1 MVSLPNFQSCVF
13 LNQKSTLLWPF
24 ATTPTFPRLITV
36 IYPKIAINKPI
47 GISSAQAIRD
57 LQRIFNKSPI
67 FAETLTQELN
77 KRAQESRNQKGR
89 RRTKRG
95 PAEVKMGH
103 GGTLDPMASMTH
115 PPCDSH
121 SWTQTNPPHPQ
132 LACLSPVFS
141 VVPRCC
147 SSSSAARK
155 RMSALRSLAAAPI
168 HTML

>member
-1 MVSLPNFQSCVF
+1 M
-13 LNQKSTLLWPF
+13 TLCHYP
-24 ATTPTFPRLITV
+24 PTFACLITV
-36 IYPKIAINKPI
+36 IHPKIAINKPI

-67 FAETLTQELN
+67 FAETLAQERD

-89 RRTKRG
+89 RGRTKRG

-115 PPCDSH
+115 PPCDSY
-121 SWTQTNPPHPQ
+121 SWTQTNSPQ
-132 LACLSPVFS
+132 LACLSPASS
-141 VVPRCC
+141 VVQRCYNNF
-147 SSSSAARK
+147 SAARK
-155 RMSALRSLAAAPI
+155 RMSALRSLDAVPI

>member
-1 MVSLPNFQSCVF
+1 MWLACPIFSLVYF
-13 LNQKSTLLWPF
+13 STKNPRYYDPLTLPPLLLC
-24 ATTPTFPRLITV
+24 LITV
-36 IYPKIAINKPI
+36 IHPKIAINKPI

-67 FAETLTQELN
+67 FAETLAQERD
-77 KRAQESRNQKGR
+77 KRAQESRNQRGR

-121 SWTQTNPPHPQ
+121 SWTQTNPPHSWR
-132 LACLSPVFS
+132 ACH
-141 VVPRCC
+141 RH
-147 SSSSAARK
+147 
-155 RMSALRSLAAAPI
+155 LRWY
-168 HTML
+168 